1 MRVIPSR
8 GFGVRLKEL
17 RSTWLAWGASSLV
30 TGRTGLT
37 SPGTGGKSAGREKLN
52 HERPDRKGLSVSL
65 AGDGAELRTIL
76 VGG

>member
-52 HERPDRKGLSVSL
+52 HERPESKR
-65 AGDGAELRTIL
+65 ACQ
-76 VGG
+76 

>member
-52 HERPDRKGLSVSL
+52 HKRP
-65 AGDGAELRTIL
+65 
-76 VGG
+76 